1 MEKTLKE
8 LRNWLSLSPDYPEIN
23 CDLGSWGYDDCM
35 IIGDAVDAGT
45 MLGLHPDCLE
55 MDKSKIV
62 TDTGGLE

>member
-1 MEKTLKE
+1 MENTKRIAE
-8 LRNWLSLSPDYPEIN
+8 LVVTVPDYPEIN

-35 IIGDAVDAGT
+35 IIGDAVDART

-55 MDKSKIV
+55 MDKSQIV

>member
-1 MEKTLKE
+1 
-8 LRNWLSLSPDYPEIN
+8 
-23 CDLGSWGYDDCM
+23 M

-55 MDKSKIV
+55 MDKSQIV